1 MEPSSNNQKYYLH
14 FNGERQGPFTIK
26 EIEENG
32 VEVNSNT
39 LVWTK
44 GMKEWDKAEN
54 IKDFDNSIN
63 SHLPP
68 NISFENNDIDSEVIP
83 PIPKDNPKTDSD
95 KSSEADTKKSIK
107 PLNQEYTNQN
117 NFNNSGHTTKT
128 NSQNFREQKE
138 INANKKKAI
147 VIVSGIVVVLSLV
160 VYFVNT
166 NAENN
171 RNDAQLQLK
180 LETQLQQQQQIIEDH
195 QKKIQAQQL
204 AERQDKIKQLNEIV
218 ETLKIERDEAQVY
231 LRSSEIELN
240 NLQQFH
246 FLRSASEK
254 NNQIRSQLSMIQGW
268 EAEVNRLNNEIQKFQ
283 REIAQLRY

>member
-1 MEPSSNNQKYYLH
+1 M
-14 FNGERQGPFTIK
+14 
-26 EIEENG
+26 
-32 VEVNSNT
+32 
-39 LVWTK
+39 
-44 GMKEWDKAEN
+44 
-54 IKDFDNSIN
+54 
-63 SHLPP
+63 
-68 NISFENNDIDSEVIP
+68 
-83 PIPKDNPKTDSD
+83 
-95 KSSEADTKKSIK
+95 
-107 PLNQEYTNQN
+107 
-117 NFNNSGHTTKT
+117 
-128 NSQNFREQKE
+128 
-138 INANKKKAI
+138 
-147 VIVSGIVVVLSLV
+147 
-160 VYFVNT
+160 
-166 NAENN
+166 
-171 RNDAQLQLK
+171 
-180 LETQLQQQQQIIEDH
+180 QQQQQIIEDH